1 MSQVGEAPAATHLT
15 QGEMQAAAD
24 AKTSMLPVLPGERI
38 WGGWDF
44 TVVMAALAIA
54 TWTFLTGGFVASMV
68 PGPAGIL
75 AVTAGQLVGF
85 AIVIPSGSLG
95 STKYGVDMYI
105 QFRAMFG
112 VRGAATL
119 GLAVVVFGVWFNN
132 AAIYPMLGKSFA
144 NITQIWVP
152 MSENTAYW
160 YAAFVGIAALVFTW
174 WQCKKGPN
182 FIKNFDWIIVP
193 GLLFVMAMLVYFV
206 FTDYG
211 WHAVATTEPTG
222 PWEDSQ
228 TMYVLAFETG
238 LGFGIS
244 WFWIMGALTRI
255 VRTQRSAIVGYYWG
269 SFIPSAVA
277 IAIGLMTALVVGSID
292 PTEWMIEIAGDAW
305 GVVALIFIIL
315 ANISSGAL
323 MVYTGT
329 VALRQLKWG
338 RARSWSLLTFIVV
351 LPAIIT
357 MLVQDLIYSRMG
369 MVMAVWSVMFIPMCA
384 AVWIDYHVLRKQNL
398 SMKSLYD
405 TSPQGGYWFWKG
417 FNPAFFITVGASVV
431 LYILV
436 FIDPIHLVPATG
448 IYKWTGSSLPTLAF
462 AVTLYYALM
471 KLWII
476 PKGWGAYPRLAREPA
491 VRKAEVAEMKQ
502 AI

>member
-1 MSQVGEAPAATHLT
+1 VTETTGAAHVT
-15 QGEMQAAAD
+15 QGELQAAAD
-24 AKTSMLPVLPGERI
+24 AKLSMLPILPGERI

-44 TVVMAALAIA
+44 TIVMAALAIA
-54 TWTFLTGGFVASMV
+54 TWTFLTGGFVGSIVA
-68 PGPAGIL
+68 GPAGIL

-85 AIVIPSGSLG
+85 AIVVPAGSLG
-95 STKYGVDMYI
+95 STKYGVDLYI
-105 QFRAMFG
+105 QMRAMFG

-132 AAIYPMLGKSFA
+132 AAIFPMLGKSVA
-144 NITQIWVP
+144 NITQVWVP
-152 MSENTAYW
+152 MSEDAAYW
-160 YAAFVGIAALVFTW
+160 YAAVVGIAALVFVW
-174 WQCKKGPN
+174 WICRKGPN
-182 FIKNFDWIIVP
+182 FIKNLDWVIVP
-193 GLLFVMAMLVYFV
+193 GLIAVMAMLVYFI

-211 WHAVATTEPTG
+211 WNAIATAEPSG
-222 PWEDSQ
+222 PWADTQ

-244 WFWIMGALTRI
+244 WYWIMGALTRI
-255 VRTQRSAIVGYYWG
+255 VKTQRGAIAGFYWG

-292 PTEWMIEIAGDAW
+292 PTEWMVELAGPAL
-305 GVVALIFIIL
+305 GVIALIFIIL
-315 ANISSGAL
+315 ANVSSGAI

-369 MVMAVWSVMFIPMCA
+369 MVMAVWAVMFIPMCA
-384 AVWIDYHVLRKQNL
+384 AVWIDYHVLRKQHL
-398 SMKSLYD
+398 SLDSMYD
-405 TSPQGGYWFWKG
+405 TSDQGGYWYWKG
-417 FNPAFFITVGASVV
+417 FNPAFFITLVASVLFYV
-431 LYILV
+431 FV
-436 FIDPIHLVPATG
+436 FIDPIHLEPATG

-462 AVTLYYALM
+462 AIVVYYALT

-476 PKGWGAYPRLAREPA
+476 PKGWGEYPQLAKEPA
-491 VRKAEVAEMKQ
+491 ARKAEAARLKQ
-502 AI
+502 TI